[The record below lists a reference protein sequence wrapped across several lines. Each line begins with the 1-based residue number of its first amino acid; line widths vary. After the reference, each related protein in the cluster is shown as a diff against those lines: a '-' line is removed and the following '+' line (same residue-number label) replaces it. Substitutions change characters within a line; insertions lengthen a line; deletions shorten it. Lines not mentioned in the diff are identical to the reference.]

1 MAINKN
7 FCPENIPIAIQKFR
21 NEDDELARFKSNTLT
36 QPLSGGQCQIYRLG
50 FSDDADWAIRIPIH
64 LSSYSEEEVVSIL
77 MTEIKILKHLENCR
91 FPWSPKVIGYDVT
104 FDNPIGF
111 PFLVL
116 NWIPGEPL
124 SGSALE
130 YFTDKVDQKIIR
142 ICQGRLPELEV
153 NHCLHLKCV
162 LPEVLHPELDNAPSF
177 IEHGDI
183 SARNIIVDSEY
194 NIKGIIDWGFSNYQ
208 PFQLAASLPR
218 FLAVEHSPDLELYLM
233 LQKDRA
239 NFLRAL
245 RQELP
250 NCSIMPLLLRL
261 YSAPDVDYR
270 RLVLEAVRLVN
281 YNGTSLPWPAPTQGV
296 EEPYISV
303 WSKAADGTFR
313 PNEYRYSQ
321 DYKEA
326 AIDLAELGFIKEFDK
341 LVQRHD
347 ASDLFGLC
355 LYPGDDFEG
364 SCEIT
369 VGRANINLKPADVR
383 TPSLNV
389 TLDPNEA
396 LQYPSDL

>member
-7 FCPENIPIAIQKFR
+7 FRPENIPIAIQKFR

-64 LSSYSEEEVVSIL
+64 LSSYSEEEVISML

-91 FPWSPKVIGYDVT
+91 FPWSLKVIGYDVT
-104 FDNPIGF
+104 FNNPVGF

-116 NWIPGEPL
+116 NWIPGESL
-124 SGSALE
+124 SWTATTPKRRADRERVLDQLAKIMISLISCTRRDGGSALE
-130 YFTDKVDQKIIR
+130 YFTDKVDQK
-142 ICQGRLPELEV
+142 V
-153 NHCLHLKCV
+153 
-162 LPEVLHPELDNAPSF
+162 VLHPELDNAPSF

-250 NCSIMPLLLRL
+250 NSSIVPLLLRL

-270 RLVLEAVRLVN
+270 RLVLEAVVSKGRHKWFADRPLLYSDTPVDLMREVSEFFTRESGRKSGLHAAALMERL
-281 YNGTSLPWPAPTQGV
+281 
-296 EEPYISV
+296 
-303 WSKAADGTFR
+303 
-313 PNEYRYSQ
+313 
-321 DYKEA
+321 
-326 AIDLAELGFIKEFDK
+326 EL
-341 LVQRHD
+341 
-347 ASDLFGLC
+347 
-355 LYPGDDFEG
+355 
-364 SCEIT
+364 
-369 VGRANINLKPADVR
+369 
-383 TPSLNV
+383 
-389 TLDPNEA
+389 
-396 LQYPSDL
+396 

>member
-104 FDNPIGF
+104 FDNPVGF

-124 SGSALE
+124 SWTATTPKRRVDRERVLDQVAKIMISLISCTRRDGGSALE

-250 NCSIMPLLLRL
+250 NSSIVPLLLRL

-270 RLVLEAVRLVN
+270 RLVLEAVVSKGRHKWFADRPLLYSDTPVDLVREVSEFFTRESGRKSGLHAAALMERL
-281 YNGTSLPWPAPTQGV
+281 
-296 EEPYISV
+296 E
-303 WSKAADGTFR
+303 R
-313 PNEYRYSQ
+313 
-321 DYKEA
+321 
-326 AIDLAELGFIKEFDK
+326 
-341 LVQRHD
+341 
-347 ASDLFGLC
+347 
-355 LYPGDDFEG
+355 
-364 SCEIT
+364 
-369 VGRANINLKPADVR
+369 
-383 TPSLNV
+383 
-389 TLDPNEA
+389 
-396 LQYPSDL
+396 

>member
-270 RLVLEAVRLVN
+270 RLVLEAVVSKGRHKWFVDRPLLYSDTPVDLMREVSEFFTRESGRKSGLHAAALMERL
-281 YNGTSLPWPAPTQGV
+281 
-296 EEPYISV
+296 E
-303 WSKAADGTFR
+303 R
-313 PNEYRYSQ
+313 
-321 DYKEA
+321 
-326 AIDLAELGFIKEFDK
+326 
-341 LVQRHD
+341 
-347 ASDLFGLC
+347 
-355 LYPGDDFEG
+355 
-364 SCEIT
+364 
-369 VGRANINLKPADVR
+369 
-383 TPSLNV
+383 
-389 TLDPNEA
+389 
-396 LQYPSDL
+396 